1 MIYLKKIKPS
11 TMILDTLANS
21 HLYQSINERIAKGFD
36 YLRTTDL
43 DSLPC
48 GKHDIDGDNI
58 FALVQEYQTKPI
70 AECKLESHKKYIDI
84 QYVIQGEEMM
94 GITTQNNQ
102 TILEQN
108 LEKDYTF
115 YEGTTSLVR
124 VSKGMFTIF
133 FPDDL
138 HQPCVQTE
146 TVLEVKKVVIKVLIQ

>member
-11 TMILDTLANS
+11 TMILDTLANC
-21 HLYQSINERIAKGFD
+21 HLYLSINERIAKGFD

-43 DSLPC
+43 DSLPS
-48 GKHDIDGDNI
+48 GKHDIDGDTI

-84 QYVIQGEEMM
+84 QYVIRGEEMM

-115 YEGTTSLVR
+115 YEGTTSLIR

-146 TVLEVKKVVIKVLIQ
+146 TVLEVKKVVIKVMIE

>member
-11 TMILDTLANS
+11 TMILDTLVNC
-21 HLYQSINERIAKGFD
+21 HLYQSINERIAKGFAF
-36 YLRTTDL
+36 LHNTNL
-43 DSLPC
+43 DAIPS
-48 GKHDIDGDNI
+48 GKHDIDGDTI

-84 QYVIQGEEMM
+84 QYVIRGEEFM

-102 TILEQN
+102 AILEQN

-146 TVLEVKKVVIKVLIQ
+146 TVLEVKKVVIKVKIE

>member
-11 TMILDTLANS
+11 TMILDTIANC
-21 HLYQSINERIAKGFD
+21 HLYLSINERIAKGFD

-48 GKHDIDGDNI
+48 GKHDIDGDTI

-84 QYVIQGEEMM
+84 QYVIRGEEMM

-115 YEGTTSLVR
+115 YEGTTSLIR

-146 TVLEVKKVVIKVLIQ
+146 TVLEVKKVVIKVMIE

>member
-11 TMILDTLANS
+11 TMILDTLANC
-21 HLYQSINERIAKGFD
+21 HLYLSINERIAKGFD

-48 GKHDIDGDNI
+48 GKHDIDGDTI

-84 QYVIQGEEMM
+84 QYVIRGEEMI

-115 YEGTTSLVR
+115 YEGTTSLIR

-146 TVLEVKKVVIKVLIQ
+146 TVLEVKKVVIKVMIE

>member
-1 MIYLKKIKPS
+1 
-11 TMILDTLANS
+11 MILDTLANC

-43 DSLPC
+43 DSLPS
-48 GKHDIDGDNI
+48 GKHDIDGDTI

-70 AECKLESHKKYIDI
+70 AECKLESNEKYIDI
-84 QYVIQGEEMM
+84 QYVIRGEELM
-94 GITTQNNQ
+94 GVTTKSNQ
-102 TILEQN
+102 KILEQDE
-108 LEKDYTF
+108 EKDYTF
-115 YEGTTSLVR
+115 YEVTTSLVR

-146 TVLEVKKVVIKVLIQ
+146 TALDVKKVVIKVLIQ

>member
-1 MIYLKKIKPS
+1 
-11 TMILDTLANS
+11 MILDTLENS
-21 HLYQSINERIAKGFD
+21 HLYNSISKRIAKGFD
-36 YLRTTDL
+36 FLLHTDL
-43 DSLPC
+43 EAIPS
-48 GKHDIDGDNI
+48 GKHDIEGDTI
-58 FALVQEYQTKPI
+58 FALVQEYQTKPLI
-70 AECKLESHKKYIDI
+70 ECKLESHKKYIDI
-84 QYVIQGEEMM
+84 QYVIRGEEFM

-108 LEKDYTF
+108 EDKDYTF

-146 TVLEVKKVVIKVLIQ
+146 SVSEVKKVVIKVLIQ